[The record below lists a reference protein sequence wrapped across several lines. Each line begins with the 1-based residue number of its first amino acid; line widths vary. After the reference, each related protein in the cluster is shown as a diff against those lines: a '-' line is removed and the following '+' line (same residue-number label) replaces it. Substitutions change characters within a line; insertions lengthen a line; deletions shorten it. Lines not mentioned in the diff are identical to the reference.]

1 MSTPPDD
8 ASALLSRAVLRE
20 EVVLFAKQLLV
31 REMKAQKLT
40 YQALADKLGPYGIR
54 DSAPVLNT
62 KIFRG
67 TFSATFLITCLKA
80 LGIEQIDLASLDLT
94 VSGRETRLRRENFA
108 AETRRHYAQKAA
120 REKRELKAMRKRAK
134 IAKALAKRTD

>member
-40 YQALADKLGPYGIR
+40 YQALADKLTPYGIR

-67 TFSATFLITCLKA
+67 TFSATFFITCLKA
-80 LGIEQIDLASLDLT
+80 LGIQQIDLASLDLT
-94 VSGRETRLRRENFA
+94 VGGRETRLRRE
-108 AETRRHYAQKAA
+108 HYAVETHRHNVQQAA
-120 REKRELKAMRKRAK
+120 REKREQKAMRRRAK
-134 IAKALAKRTD
+134 IAKALANRAG

>member
-1 MSTPPDD
+1 MSTPHDD

-20 EVVLFAKQLLV
+20 EVVLFAKMLIV

-40 YQALADKLGPYGIR
+40 YQALADRLVPYGIR

-67 TFSATFLITCLKA
+67 TFSAAFLITCLKA
-80 LGIEQIDLASLDLT
+80 LGIGQIDLASLDLT
-94 VSGRETRLRRENFA
+94 VGGRETRLRREHYA
-108 AETRRHYAQKAA
+108 AETRRHYAQQAA
-120 REKRELKAMRKRAK
+120 RERLERKARRERAK
-134 IAKALAKRTD
+134 IAQERAKRTD

>member
-8 ASALLSRAVLRE
+8 ASAPLSRAVLRE
-20 EVVLFAKQLLV
+20 EVVLFTKRLIM
-31 REMKAQKLT
+31 REMKSQGLT
-40 YQALADKLGPYGIR
+40 YKALADRLAPYGIR

-62 KIFRG
+62 KLFRG
-67 TFSATFLITCLKA
+67 TFSASFLIICLKA

-94 VSGRETRLRRENFA
+94 VGGRETRMRREHYE

-134 IAKALAKRTD
+134 IAQARANRAG

>member
-40 YQALADKLGPYGIR
+40 YQALADKLAPYGIR

-94 VSGRETRLRRENFA
+94 VGGRETRMRRERFE
-108 AETRRHYAQKAA
+108 AETHRHNAQQAA
-120 REKRELKAMRKRAK
+120 REKRVRKAMRKRAK
-134 IAKALAKRTD
+134 IAKALANRAG